1 VHPPPPL
8 AVLAFLPPPLLAHL
22 RVVLQPSH
30 TLTAYDDW
38 ALFEQA
44 VREATWDAVVAD
56 PQTEGALRTD
66 DLAALIEAYPS
77 TPLTLYTCVS
87 ATTLKSI
94 AELARFGG
102 GAHPI
107 VLHRYDDEP
116 RRFLEL
122 LERQPA
128 NALSAALLRQL
139 EPGLDLVAPKLA
151 RAIEHLIRR
160 PTVFLTAADLAATAD
175 LTVRTVYRQL
185 AAAGFESPRTLIVGA
200 RLLRAYAYARDPGQS
215 LESVASRVGY
225 SAPRMLTRHMRE
237 IVGVTPRC
245 ARRKISAEEFV
256 STLAGR
262 LYASPRGATFEAW
275 RSPGPARPAARA
287 QSRAS

>member
-1 VHPPPPL
+1 VSATPPR

-30 TLTAYDDW
+30 TLTAYDAW
-38 ALFEQA
+38 APFEQA
-44 VREATWDAVVAD
+44 VRDATWDAVVAD
-56 PQTEGALRTD
+56 PQTEGGALRTD

-94 AELARFGG
+94 AELARFGQ

-128 NALSAALLRQL
+128 NALSAALLRRL
-139 EPGLDLVAPKLA
+139 EPGLDLLAPNLA
-151 RAIEHLIRR
+151 RAVERLIRR
-160 PTVFLTAADLAATAD
+160 PTVFLTAGDLAASAA

-185 AAAGFESPRTLIVGA
+185 AAAGFESPRTMIVGA
-200 RLLRAYAYARDPGQS
+200 RLLHAYAYSRDPGQS
-215 LESVASRVGY
+215 LESVAARVGY

-245 ARRKISAEEFV
+245 ARRKISADEFV

-262 LYASPRGATFEAW
+262 LYARAATFEAW
-275 RSPGPARPAARA
+275 RSPGPARSAARA